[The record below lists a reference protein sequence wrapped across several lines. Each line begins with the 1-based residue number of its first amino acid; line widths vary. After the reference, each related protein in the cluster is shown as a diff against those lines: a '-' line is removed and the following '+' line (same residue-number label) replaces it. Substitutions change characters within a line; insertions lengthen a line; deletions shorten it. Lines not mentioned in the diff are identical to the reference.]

1 MTEKEMVR
9 VEISQEADI
18 IEQHEEDNAINTDAK
33 EDEAKK
39 QLDDYLDLWS

>member
-18 IEQHEEDNAINTDAK
+18 IEQHEEDNAITDAK
-33 EDEAKK
+33 EDEAKTIG
-39 QLDDYLDLWS
+39 